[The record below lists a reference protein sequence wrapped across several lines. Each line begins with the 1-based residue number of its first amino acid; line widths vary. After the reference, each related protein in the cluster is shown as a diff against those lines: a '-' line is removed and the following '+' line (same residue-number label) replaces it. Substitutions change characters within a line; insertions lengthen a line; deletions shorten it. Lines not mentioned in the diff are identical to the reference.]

1 MALHPFCC
9 WVERGKEKPGAWLT
23 FPQREDLPNEITE
36 SRNLISYAVNLKFH
50 LEQNFP
56 QSFLVL
62 GRKKKGESGEKKGKG
77 GVLKNTNVPRNSVV
91 GYGKCFISSPSLDF
105 KHISILNV
113 LTSPAGFS

>member
-1 MALHPFCC
+1 M
-9 WVERGKEKPGAWLT
+9 
-23 FPQREDLPNEITE
+23 
-36 SRNLISYAVNLKFH
+36 
-50 LEQNFP
+50 
-56 QSFLVL
+56 
-62 GRKKKGESGEKKGKG
+62 GEKKGKG